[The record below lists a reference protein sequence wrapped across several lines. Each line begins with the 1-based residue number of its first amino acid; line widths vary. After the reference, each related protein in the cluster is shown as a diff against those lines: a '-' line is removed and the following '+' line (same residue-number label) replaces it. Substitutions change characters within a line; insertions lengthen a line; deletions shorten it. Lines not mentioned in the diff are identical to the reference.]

1 MAFAETQAPDTVEF
15 SAKQLRNHLPQILQA
30 VVDDLRSP
38 QTDSQQLAKSHGLAP
53 LKPGPESAASY
64 HGRTRAIAGFGLN
77 QMVAEYRALR
87 ASVLRRWASDQQLA
101 TSSIDDILRFN
112 EAIEQAVAESLAQF
126 SAEVESWR
134 QIFLAA
140 LGHDLRG
147 PLAAVMFSADT
158 LASGLQDPALAKQAE
173 RIINGSM
180 RMNKL
185 LDDLLAYSRSKL
197 GDGMAIHPVDCDLA
211 QSLGEEVELLR
222 AALPHVPITYEVE
235 GDARGCFDASSLRE
249 AVHNL
254 TTNAAKYGEHGT
266 DVRISLEG
274 LVDQIMITV
283 SNTGAELPDEA
294 FNSRS
299 IPCAEAR
306 TTRHRGNT
314 RALASA
320 CSWCG
325 KSATRTAALS
335 MDDGGMAA
343 PHSSL
348 RSRRVLIEATDPAT
362 ALQEP
367 VHHEDIDQPALA
379 MPEGLWQPSNHRKPQ
394 LPVQRHRR
402 AVGADH
408 VIELHGQE
416 PFRPRPLQAVF
427 HQSPAHTLPLCR
439 RIHHIRGAGHMRPE
453 VREIRAHLV
462 HAHHPALQHSYMRC
476 LGLEP
481 MRAKRLDSERA
492 SKGQRILRRNG
503 LLEHAP
509 HRVEIAC
516 TGGPDLHASPADLW
530 S

>member
-1 MAFAETQAPDTVEF
+1 MRQADFIERNAREILDDAVAFAETQAPDTVEF

-30 VVDDLRSP
+30 VIDDLRSP

-87 ASVLRRWASDQQLA
+87 ASVLRRWASDQRLV

-112 EAIEQAVAESLAQF
+112 EAIDQAVAESLAQF

-140 LGHDLRG
+140 LGHDLRV
-147 PLAAVMFSADT
+147 PLAAIIFSADT

-274 LVDQIMITV
+274 LADQILITV
-283 SNTGAELPDEA
+283 SNTGAELSDEA
-294 FNSRS
+294 FNSLFDPLR
-299 IPCAEAR
+299 
-306 TTRHRGNT
+306 RGSHN
-314 RALASA
+314 ASQGEHA
-320 CSWCG
+320 
-325 KSATRTAALS
+325 
-335 MDDGGMAA
+335 
-343 PHSSL
+343 SL
-348 RSRRVLIEATDPAT
+348 
-362 ALQEP
+362 
-367 VHHEDIDQPALA
+367 
-379 MPEGLWQPSNHRKPQ
+379 GLG
-394 LPVQRHRR
+394 LF
-402 AVGADH
+402 
-408 VIELHGQE
+408 L
-416 PFRPRPLQAVF
+416 
-427 HQSPAHTLPLCR
+427 
-439 RIHHIRGAGHMRPE
+439 
-453 VREIRAHLV
+453 VREIC
-462 HAHHPALQHSYMRC
+462 HAHRGTVHGRWRDGRTSFVITLP
-476 LGLEP
+476 
-481 MRAKRLDSERA
+481 K
-492 SKGQRILRRNG
+492 N
-503 LLEHAP
+503 
-509 HRVEIAC
+509 
-516 TGGPDLHASPADLW
+516 AD
-530 S
+530 